1 MPGNIDGVLAA
12 RVQHPVQGRRPGLSV
27 RAVINR
33 RVPGF
38 LHEVTAEHHRTIRR
52 PLRWN
57 HHDQVV
63 VGVTAAGVLDRDD
76 PVAEVDVGPPDRPA
90 GWAGSSAGAGHLN
103 GVGPVTQRLIAKSFE
118 PGGQRQRN
126 RRRGVDAGVGKP
138 GRTQDVVE
146 MMVGHDQVRDRTAG
160 QVADIA
166 GDGRGFL
173 YRRAG
178 VDQQRTGPA
187 VDESD
192 RDIEKGQPAAV
203 YATGQ
208 FLPVVVHHA
217 DDIVWTHVQNGCRST
232 VSMRIALLSYR
243 SKTHCGGQGVY
254 VRHLSRGLVELGHRV
269 EVFSGPPYPDQLDP
283 RVRLTEVPSLD
294 LYRDADPFRTPR
306 PGEIKD
312 RIDLLELATMWTAGF
327 PEPRTFSLRV
337 ARLLTR
343 RNGEFDVVHDNQCLG
358 TGLLDI
364 AGSLPVVATVHHPI
378 TRDRTVD
385 LAASKWWR
393 KPLVHRWYGFLGMQ
407 KRVARRIPD
416 LLTVS
421 SSSAEHIAEDFE
433 VHPDQ
438 LHTVPLGVDTELF
451 APSETPRV
459 AGRIVAIASAD
470 RPLKGIANL
479 LHAIARL
486 RAHHDVELQLVAKL
500 EPNGPTEKLISE
512 LGISDIVRVSA
523 DLPDTRVAALLASA
537 EIACIPSLY
546 EGFSLPAVE
555 AMASGTP
562 IVASRAGALPEVLS
576 ADGMCADLVGP
587 GDVGALTAALGRL
600 LDSPER
606 RRRLG
611 AAGRRRALEIF
622 SWESVAAQT
631 VRVYEQAIARRSGLR
646 RTVGA
651 VDEPC

>member
-1 MPGNIDGVLAA
+1 
-12 RVQHPVQGRRPGLSV
+12 
-27 RAVINR
+27 
-33 RVPGF
+33 
-38 LHEVTAEHHRTIRR
+38 
-52 PLRWN
+52 
-57 HHDQVV
+57 
-63 VGVTAAGVLDRDD
+63 
-76 PVAEVDVGPPDRPA
+76 
-90 GWAGSSAGAGHLN
+90 
-103 GVGPVTQRLIAKSFE
+103 
-118 PGGQRQRN
+118 
-126 RRRGVDAGVGKP
+126 
-138 GRTQDVVE
+138 
-146 MMVGHDQVRDRTAG
+146 
-160 QVADIA
+160 
-166 GDGRGFL
+166 
-173 YRRAG
+173 
-178 VDQQRTGPA
+178 
-187 VDESD
+187 
-192 RDIEKGQPAAV
+192 
-203 YATGQ
+203 
-208 FLPVVVHHA
+208 
-217 DDIVWTHVQNGCRST
+217 
-232 VSMRIALLSYR
+232 MRIALLSYR

>member
-1 MPGNIDGVLAA
+1 
-12 RVQHPVQGRRPGLSV
+12 
-27 RAVINR
+27 
-33 RVPGF
+33 
-38 LHEVTAEHHRTIRR
+38 
-52 PLRWN
+52 
-57 HHDQVV
+57 
-63 VGVTAAGVLDRDD
+63 
-76 PVAEVDVGPPDRPA
+76 
-90 GWAGSSAGAGHLN
+90 
-103 GVGPVTQRLIAKSFE
+103 
-118 PGGQRQRN
+118 
-126 RRRGVDAGVGKP
+126 
-138 GRTQDVVE
+138 
-146 MMVGHDQVRDRTAG
+146 
-160 QVADIA
+160 
-166 GDGRGFL
+166 
-173 YRRAG
+173 
-178 VDQQRTGPA
+178 
-187 VDESD
+187 
-192 RDIEKGQPAAV
+192 
-203 YATGQ
+203 
-208 FLPVVVHHA
+208 
-217 DDIVWTHVQNGCRST
+217 
-232 VSMRIALLSYR
+232 MRIALLSYR

-269 EVFSGPPYPDQLDP
+269 EVFSGPPYPGQLDP

-343 RNGEFDVVHDNQCLG
+343 RSGEFDVVHDNQCLG

-364 AGSLPVVATVHHPI
+364 SGSLPVVATVHHPI

-451 APSETPRV
+451 APSETRRV

-479 LHAIARL
+479 LYAIARL
-486 RAHHDVELQLVAKL
+486 RTHHDVELQLVAKL

-576 ADGMCADLVGP
+576 ADGMCADLVRP

-611 AAGRRRALEIF
+611 AAGRRRALEVF

-631 VRVYEQAIARRSGLR
+631 VRVYEQAIARRPGSR
-646 RTVGA
+646 RAVGA